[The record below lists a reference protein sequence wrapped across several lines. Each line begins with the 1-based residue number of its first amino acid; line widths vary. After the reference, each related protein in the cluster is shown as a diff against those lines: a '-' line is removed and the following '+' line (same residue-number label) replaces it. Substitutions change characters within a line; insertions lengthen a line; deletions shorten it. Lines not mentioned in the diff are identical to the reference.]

1 MTRLKNEWLMNMEK
15 EVKESQ
21 EHLVRL
27 TGRNYRSLIDSTG
40 WPASPQRVAI
50 VPVTQG
56 QGIIE
61 NFSFSVGAILR
72 EMGLDPFITKNTD
85 VAGILEAR
93 EKNGEILFMA
103 DDHKF
108 IAWNIRTCTMV
119 DNDYATALGYVSALE
134 GAAGPLEGKPVL
146 VMGFGPL
153 GREFRQILTHRGA
166 EVSFFEQD
174 KKKQQEIFELGH
186 DVLPSKE
193 DIKRFRYL
201 VDATNTGDWL
211 GAELI
216 HPEAWIAAPGVP
228 LSLDHQAAEKFRDR
242 LIHDLLQIGVA
253 SMLRLVL

>member
-21 EHLVRL
+21 EHLIRL
-27 TGRNYRSLIDSTG
+27 TGRNYRSLIDPEG
-40 WPASPQRVAI
+40 WPFPPQRVGI

-61 NFSFSVGAILR
+61 NFSFSVAAILR
-72 EMGLDPFITKNTD
+72 EMGLEPFITKNTD

-108 IAWNIRTCTMV
+108 IAWNVRTGAMA
-119 DNDYATALGYVSALE
+119 DNDYATALGYASALE
-134 GAAGPLEGKPVL
+134 AAAGPLEGKPVL

-153 GREFRQILTHRGA
+153 GREFRHILIRLGA
-166 EVSFFEQD
+166 EVSFLEND
-174 KKKQQEIFELGH
+174 REKQQEIFELGH
-186 DVLPSKE
+186 EVLRSPEEMKSF
-193 DIKRFRYL
+193 RFL
-201 VDATNTGDWL
+201 VDATNTGGWIREEFL
-211 GAELI
+211 

-228 LSLDHQAAEKFRDR
+228 LSLDHRAAEKFQDR

-253 SMLRLVL
+253 SMLRLVI